1 MGSRHFLDFG
11 SLENNE
17 HSKCEWV
24 HEVIWIHGDH
34 VYACMF
40 IFVSVGVHLVEHDME
55 FFFKISKSIICSVP
69 ISSMQ
74 TASTMVYVA
83 SLQCRLRWID
93 SSIPLNKQ
101 VTIMIRYW
109 GSGMVIMKWPAVAVE
124 HEVKIDSHLGGIDI

>member
-55 FFFKISKSIICSVP
+55 FFQNFKVHNMLRANKFNANRKYNGICC
-69 ISSMQ
+69 I
-74 TASTMVYVA
+74 TAM
-83 SLQCRLRWID
+83 
-93 SSIPLNKQ
+93 
-101 VTIMIRYW
+101 
-109 GSGMVIMKWPAVAVE
+109 
-124 HEVKIDSHLGGIDI
+124 